1 MTLTFTTFLPS
12 LSPVPVS
19 MFPPFAKSFDFG
31 CGCPCGTVT
40 ALIIASLSV
49 WSVTVGVVAGSTEI
63 ATFPFVTVG
72 VALSASCSFLA
83 TSTSISLEISP
94 RVTVTLTYF
103 LPCLSVIFPYSI
115 FSSSARSF
123 SFAFT
128 FAFTNALSSTDN
140 SSPSVGSLEIF
151 TESVVLSDKVKSS
164 TFPDNASRAFF
175 KLANALSTSVCDAS
189 SLLYTL
195 LASFKAVSYAVFLSA
210 SCSLV

>member
-1 MTLTFTTFLPS
+1 MIVSVFPFLVTVTGTTFVPFSSLTFPTTTLSFPVNSVPSTLTLSFT
-12 LSPVPVS
+12 LSWS
-19 MFPPFAKSFDFG
+19 ACGKSPP
-31 CGCPCGTVT
+31 
-40 ALIIASLSV
+40 
-49 WSVTVGVVAGSTEI
+49 TVGSVETSTGFVA
-63 ATFPFVTVG
+63 
-72 VALSASCSFLA
+72 SFNVNFNALA

-128 FAFTNALSSTDN
+128 FAFTKALSSTDN
-140 SSPSVGSLEIF
+140 SSSSVGSLEIF

-164 TFPDNASRAFF
+164 TFPDKSSRAFF
-175 KLANALSTSVCDAS
+175 KLANALSTSVCVAS
-189 SLLYTL
+189 SLLYIL
-195 LASFKAVSYAVFLSA
+195 LASFKAVSYAVFLLS